1 MQTHP
6 KLPPLAARPLMAQI
20 AVGHTVANGPLEPEN
35 KLEVS
40 RGMRPWFGPGGAVA
54 AGGGYPGP
62 IIRQFTFATR
72 LRPTVP
78 VNVVTGTPTAPG
90 NARLK
95 QRKRGRRWTL

>member
-6 KLPPLAARPLMAQI
+6 PLGPLQARLLPPQI
-20 AVGHTVANGPLEPEN
+20 AVGHTNVNGPLEPET
-35 KLEVS
+35 KLEIP

-62 IIRQFTFATR
+62 IIRRASFATI
-72 LRPTVP
+72 LRPPVP
-78 VNVVTGTPTAPG
+78 VNVVTGVVANPN
-90 NARLK
+90 NARLV